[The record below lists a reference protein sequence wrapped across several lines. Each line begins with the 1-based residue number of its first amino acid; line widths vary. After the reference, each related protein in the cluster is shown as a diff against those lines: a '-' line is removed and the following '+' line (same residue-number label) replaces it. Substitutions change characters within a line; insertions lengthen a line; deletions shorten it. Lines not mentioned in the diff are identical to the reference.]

1 MKENDRQATS
11 FFELE
16 LQSRKASFHM
26 LDNLLNREEAGLV
39 SSSEV
44 IDDMLRKHIAYLQKK
59 YY

>member
-44 IDDMLRKHIAYLQKK
+44 IDDMLRKHIAYL
-59 YY
+59 